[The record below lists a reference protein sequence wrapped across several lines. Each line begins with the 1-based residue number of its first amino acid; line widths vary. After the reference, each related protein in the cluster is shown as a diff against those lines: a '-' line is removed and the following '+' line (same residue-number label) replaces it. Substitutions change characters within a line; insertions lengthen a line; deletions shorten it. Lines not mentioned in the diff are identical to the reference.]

1 MIHASRC
8 RPRNSASNVRFST
21 EGSTGG
27 YRPRRAVM
35 LNGRLPLGLNLR
47 SNAGYR
53 AEPIFPAIRTGFVEF
68 RRRSPAM
75 LHVPSRSAVIR
86 AVVVAAAF
94 ALSAC
99 AGNGLLD
106 ELDQAQPVGSD
117 FSKAQFKDY
126 SYLARSFGED
136 TGSASTA
143 FDANN
148 SMSLSG
154 GNGDVADLAS
164 AYAQKALDAAQG
176 QEVLPEAAP
185 DGDADAATMRDRLL
199 KALEDGRGKFPDDAA
214 RAQAEYD
221 CWILDRGAGL
231 QQAAAQCRRGFDAAL
246 SQLEHE
252 LNPAPPPPPA
262 PAATDYQVYFDL
274 NSWDLKAEQLTTLQQ
289 AIATARAGGQSRIT
303 IVGHTD
309 TSGSSAYNQR
319 LSVKR
324 ANVVEEALVDM
335 GARREA
341 ISVSGV
347 GETDLA
353 VQTGDGV
360 KEPKNRRA
368 VVTLVP

>member
-1 MIHASRC
+1 MTLALS
-8 RPRNSASNVRFST
+8 
-21 EGSTGG
+21 
-27 YRPRRAVM
+27 
-35 LNGRLPLGLNLR
+35 
-47 SNAGYR
+47 
-53 AEPIFPAIRTGFVEF
+53 RTGF
-68 RRRSPAM
+68 
-75 LHVPSRSAVIR
+75 IR
-86 AVVVAAAF
+86 IAVVAVAL

-106 ELDQAQPVGSD
+106 DLDQAQPTGSD
-117 FSKAQFKDY
+117 FSKELYKNY
-126 SYLARSFGED
+126 SYLAHSFGDE
-136 TGSASTA
+136 GNSASTA
-143 FDANN
+143 FDADN

-154 GNGDVADLAS
+154 GSADIGDLVT
-164 AYAQKALDAAQG
+164 AYAQKGLDAAQG
-176 QEVLPEAAP
+176 QEVLPEPAP
-185 DGDADAATMRDRLL
+185 DGNADAATMRDRLL
-199 KALEDGRGKFPDDAA
+199 KALEDGRGKFPADAA
-214 RAQAEYD
+214 RTQVEYD
-221 CWILDRGAGL
+221 CWIMDSRVDGL
-231 QQAAAQCRRGFDAAL
+231 RNASAQCRRGLDAAL

-252 LNPAPPPPPA
+252 LNPVTVTTTTTTTTTSA
-262 PAATDYQVYFDL
+262 DYQVYFDL

-309 TSGSSAYNQR
+309 TSGSARYNQR

-324 ANVVEEALVDM
+324 ANVVEEALVDL

>member
-1 MIHASRC
+1 MTLAFSRI
-8 RPRNSASNVRFST
+8 
-21 EGSTGG
+21 
-27 YRPRRAVM
+27 
-35 LNGRLPLGLNLR
+35 GR
-47 SNAGYR
+47 
-53 AEPIFPAIRTGFVEF
+53 I
-68 RRRSPAM
+68 
-75 LHVPSRSAVIR
+75 
-86 AVVVAAAF
+86 AVVAVAL

-106 ELDQAQPVGSD
+106 DLDQAQPTGSD
-117 FSKAQFKDY
+117 FSKELFKNY
-126 SYLARSFGED
+126 SYLAHSFGD
-136 TGSASTA
+136 AGDSAGTA
-143 FDANN
+143 FDSN
-148 SMSLSG
+148 SGSDDSG
-154 GNGDVADLAS
+154 SMDVGDLVNAF
-164 AYAQKALDAAQG
+164 AQKALDAAQG
-176 QEVLPEAAP
+176 QEVLPEPAP
-185 DGDADAATMRDRLL
+185 DGNADAATMRDRLL
-199 KALEDGRGKFPDDAA
+199 KALEDGRGKFPADAA
-214 RAQAEYD
+214 RAQAEFD
-221 CWILDRGAGL
+221 CWILDARVDSLRGAS
-231 QQAAAQCRRGFDAAL
+231 AQCRRGLDAAL

-252 LNPAPPPPPA
+252 LNPAPPAPPA
-262 PAATDYQVYFDL
+262 PPPATDYQVFFDL

-309 TSGSSAYNQR
+309 TSGSAGYNQR

-347 GETDLA
+347 GESDLA